1 MQRKW
6 ILFSVAFTLIS
17 LSAVKA
23 VEVRPVYGLNDVW
36 KIALSNNVNIR
47 IAEYQKYAAESGV
60 TKAWGELFPKLDV
73 NFIGTYYDRSVS
85 LDFNGEKF
93 EIFPRLS
100 YMITGT
106 VTQPIFT
113 GGRIINGI
121 NLANAYRDMSYSSET
136 MTQEMVYFGIAA
148 VYYQVKM
155 LETEVEILE
164 RSIEL
169 SKNELSKAQLRF
181 DIGEVTKPAVLLAD
195 LTLKDTERKLIEQ
208 RSALQN
214 ARLNLVFL
222 TGISSE
228 FQLAETDSIEEPIG
242 IKNDLIQRAMSQ
254 RQDMKISNLNL
265 DIADYQSN
273 IAWGGLYPTIAVQGQ
288 YLNQSSVFPAQSY
301 SSIGLVVSFP
311 VFDGGKTYGAIGEA
325 RAKATMAE
333 LEIVNIRNQITLEVS
348 KAYDDL
354 DTIKKTLETIKTQVD
369 LAEEN
374 YQLNSSLYEVGDAT
388 ALELAQALVS
398 YDQTKI
404 AYANLKY
411 QKDLAVLNL
420 KKAAG
425 ELLKLEK

>member
-6 ILFSVAFTLIS
+6 ILFSVAFTLLS
-17 LSAVKA
+17 LSAIKA
-23 VEVRPVYGLNDVW
+23 ADIRPVYGLDDVW
-36 KIALSNNVNIR
+36 KIALSNNLDVR

-85 LDFNGEKF
+85 LDFGGEKF

-100 YMITGT
+100 YTITGT

-121 NLANAYRDMSYSSET
+121 NLANAYKDMSYSSET
-136 MTQEMVYFGIAA
+136 MTKEMVYFGIAA

-155 LETEVEILE
+155 LEKEVEILE

-169 SKNELSKAQLRF
+169 SRNELSKAQLRF
-181 DIGEVTKPAVLLAD
+181 DVGEITKPAVLLAD

-208 RSALQN
+208 QSALQN
-214 ARLNLVFL
+214 AKLNLVFM
-222 TGISSE
+222 TGINSE
-228 FQLAETDSIEEPIG
+228 FDLAETDKIDEPLG
-242 IKNDLIQRAMSQ
+242 TKNEMIQRALGQ
-254 RQDMKISNLNL
+254 RQDMKMSNLSL
-265 DIADYQSN
+265 DMADYQSN
-273 IAWGGLYPTIAVQGQ
+273 IAWGGLYPTIAIQGQ

-301 SSIGLVVSFP
+301 SSIGLIVSFP

-325 RAKATMAE
+325 RARATVAE
-333 LEIVNIRNQITLEVS
+333 LEIANLRNQITIEVS

-354 DTIKKTLETIKTQVD
+354 ETIKKTLETVKMQVD
-369 LAEEN
+369 IAEEN

-388 ALELAQALVS
+388 ALELAQALIA
-398 YDQTKI
+398 YDQAKI
-404 AYANLKY
+404 TYSNLTY

-420 KKAAG
+420 KKSIG
-425 ELLKLEK
+425 ELFKTVK